1 MSESTRHRMKKIL
14 PKITLSVVGLASTLM
29 LGGCNLVI
37 MDPKGTV
44 GQGEKQLIIMSVI
57 AMLCIV
63 IPVIIATLL
72 VAYRYRKSN
81 TNATYAPKWDFSTT
95 IEILVWGIPMCLI
108 AFLAY
113 HTYVS
118 SHELDPYKPIA
129 APADNPNVKPI
140 KIQVVALNWKW
151 LFIYPEYGIAT
162 VNEMAIPVNTP
173 VAFRLTSDATM
184 NSFWIPQLGSQVYVM
199 AGMQTQLHLM
209 ATSPSAEGYR
219 GVSNNYSGA
228 GYSDMKFRAIA
239 TDQKGFDE
247 WVEKVKASSKQLD
260 GKDGDA
266 YKHLKNNQMEYAKQ
280 NEGNVLPEPVQYFGT
295 VKHHLFDDIVMQY
308 NHGHYEVDTH
318 GNPQAVPT
326 QSNDNHSGE

>member
-1 MSESTRHRMKKIL
+1 MKKIL

-29 LGGCNLVI
+29 LGGCNLAI
-37 MDPKGTV
+37 MDPKGTI
-44 GQGEKQLIIMSVI
+44 GQGEKSLILMCAG

-63 IPVIIATLL
+63 IPVIIATLF

-140 KIQVVALNWKW
+140 NVQVVALNWKW
-151 LFIYPEYGIAT
+151 LFIYPDLGIAT
-162 VNEMAIPVNTP
+162 VNEMAMPINTP

-209 ATSPSAEGYR
+209 ATSTGTFR
-219 GVSNNYSGA
+219 GVSSNYSGF
-228 GYSDMKFRAIA
+228 GYSEMKFKAIA

-260 GKDGDA
+260 SKDSDV
-266 YKHLKNNQMEYAKQ
+266 YKHLREDQMEYAKTH
-280 NEGNVLPEPVQYFGT
+280 EGNVLYQEPIYYGT
-295 VKHHLFDDIVMQY
+295 VGHHFFDDIVGQY
-308 NHGHYEVDTH
+308 NDGHYHVESHGHSPEA
-318 GNPQAVPT
+318 PA
-326 QSNDNHSGE
+326 QSNDMHSGE

>member
-1 MSESTRHRMKKIL
+1 MKKIL

-29 LGGCNLVI
+29 LGGCNMVL

-44 GQGEKQLIIMSVI
+44 GQGEKHLILMCAA

-63 IPVIIATLL
+63 IPVIIATLW

-113 HTYVS
+113 HTYIS

-162 VNEMAIPVNTP
+162 VNEIAIPVNTP
-173 VAFRLTSDATM
+173 IAFRLTSDATM

-209 ATSPSAEGYR
+209 ATSPSPADGFR
-219 GVSNNYSGA
+219 GVSSNYSGA

-260 GKDGDA
+260 SKDGEV
-266 YKHLKNNQMEYAKQ
+266 YKHLRDNQMDYAKEH
-280 NEGNVLPEPVQYFGT
+280 EGNVNPEPVQYFGT
-295 VKHHLFDDIVMQY
+295 VGHHFFDEIVAQY
-308 NHGHYEVDTH
+308 NHGHSTVEGH
-318 GNPQAVPT
+318 GNMNMNMDPA
-326 QSNDNHSGE
+326 QSNDMHSGE